1 MQDKILK
8 AVLDEDGAVSID
20 WVVIT
25 AAVIG
30 IGVASGA
37 VVRPTVS
44 NVAQSV
50 GPIADQVSNMT
61 SFGGQ

>member
-1 MQDKILK
+1 MQEMILK
-8 AVLDEDGAVSID
+8 AIQDEDGAVSID

-25 AAVIG
+25 AAVVG

-44 NVAQSV
+44 QYAQSI
-50 GPIADQVSNMT
+50 GPSAAQVSNGT
-61 SFGGQ
+61 SFAE

>member
-1 MQDKILK
+1 MQELILK
-8 AVLDEDGAVSID
+8 TILDEDGAVSID

-25 AAVIG
+25 AAVVA

-44 NVAQSV
+44 KHAQSI
-50 GPIADQVSNMT
+50 GPIADQVSDST
-61 SFGGQ
+61 SF